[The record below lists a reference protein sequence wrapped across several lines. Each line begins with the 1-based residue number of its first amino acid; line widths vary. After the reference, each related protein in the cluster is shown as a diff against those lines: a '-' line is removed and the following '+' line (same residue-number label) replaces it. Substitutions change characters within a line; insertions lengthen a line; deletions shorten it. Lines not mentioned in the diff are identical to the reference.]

1 MPRGGARGQN
11 LGHLCYVI
19 CICIKVFQMLI
30 SRQSLITKHSYL
42 KLGYLGGSSEIPKEH
57 VARFM
62 HSRGVTIHLPH
73 DTIRIVI
80 LTSRYDTYRD
90 TFNQTDRL
98 THTQPGHAIS
108 LFSC

>member
-1 MPRGGARGQN
+1 MGLVSWEECDQLN
-11 LGHLCYVI
+11 LLNSTSVS
-19 CICIKVFQMLI
+19 V
-30 SRQSLITKHSYL
+30 
-42 KLGYLGGSSEIPKEH
+42 
-57 VARFM
+57 
-62 HSRGVTIHLPH
+62 RGVTIHLPH
-73 DTIRIVI
+73 DMIHIVI